1 MASRKAKQS
10 ETIEKEGADNR
21 EGEEDEATTSSHCA
35 SRRAVLVFLRTSCWA
50 ADSKVADTVLAPD
63 SYLEGGPDPFISSS
77 SLLY

>member
-10 ETIEKEGADNR
+10 ETIEKEGTDNR

-50 ADSKVADTVLAPD
+50 GWGC
-63 SYLEGGPDPFISSS
+63 SYGLESNQKAWNSFLG
-77 SLLY
+77 L